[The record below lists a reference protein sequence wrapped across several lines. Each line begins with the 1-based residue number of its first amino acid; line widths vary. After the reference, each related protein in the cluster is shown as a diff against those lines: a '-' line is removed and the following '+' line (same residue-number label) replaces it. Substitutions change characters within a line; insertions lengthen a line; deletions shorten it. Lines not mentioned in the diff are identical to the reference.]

1 MKPDLPLPAILLAGP
16 PHCGKSVLGYQ
27 LTQSLGSAD
36 LDCYLLRA
44 VPDGEGNWFF
54 VDNRVAV
61 YRLRNQLK
69 HGYTDKFIDHMSKAI
84 SDRMVPLLVDIGGQP
99 RDQQWQIPNAC
110 THSIL
115 LYQTKKELME
125 WREYLAN
132 GDRSLIPLAE
142 LQSVQNQA
150 EVVSQVEPILRGT
163 IGGLERNPASRRTGA
178 TFAALQEKVADVIK
192 MDKKVLEN
200 LRRKAARGCYISEQA
215 LAQQIG
221 ICQPDQ
227 SIIWHPEDLRQ
238 VISLIPKNSIVSID
252 GRGPVWLAAALAV
265 GVLPGRT
272 CLFDIRYGW
281 VKVPEVEIQAPGNLR
296 VEYREYAD
304 YTWLEVS
311 IPDGIYEQQDRVIIP
326 PFERTKP
333 GVVISGRLPRW
344 VYAALAV
351 DLSTRY
357 EWVAVRNLTQRNLT
371 IISSRSDLHRIGET
385 MEDPDDPPP
394 STQA

>member
-1 MKPDLPLPAILLAGP
+1 MKPEPNLPAILLAGP

-27 LTQSLGSAD
+27 LTQSLSSVD
-36 LDCYLLRA
+36 MDHYLLRA

-69 HGYTDKFIDHMSKAI
+69 HDYTDKFIDHMSKAI

-99 RDQQWQIPNAC
+99 RDHQWQIPNAC

-115 LYQTKKELME
+115 LYQTEKELME
-125 WREYLAN
+125 WRQYLAN
-132 GDRSLIPLAE
+132 QGLIPLAE

-150 EVVSQVEPILRGT
+150 ETVSQAGPILQGT
-163 IGGLERNPASRRTGA
+163 IGGLERSPALRRTGV

-192 MDKKVLEN
+192 ADKNDLEN
-200 LRRKAARGCYISEQA
+200 LRRQAARGCYISEQA

-227 SIIWHPEDLRQ
+227 SILWHPEDLRQ
-238 VISLIPKNSIVSID
+238 VIPLIPQEKIVSID

-265 GVLPGRT
+265 GALPGQTRF
-272 CLFDIRYGW
+272 FDIRYGW
-281 VKVPEVEIQAPGNLR
+281 VKVPEVEIQNPGNLR
-296 VEYREYAD
+296 VERREYAD
-304 YTWLEVS
+304 YTWFEVS
-311 IPDGIYEQQDRVIIP
+311 IPDGIYEEKNRVAIP

-333 GVVISGRLPRW
+333 GVVISGKLPRW

-351 DLSTRY
+351 YFSTRY
-357 EWVAVRNLTQRNLT
+357 EWVAVRNLPQKNLT

-385 MEDPDDPPP
+385 LDDPEEKA